1 MSLDSTTPDQSSET
15 NENDA
20 NPRGPDETL
29 KQTSA
34 SVRESGY
41 FSFFL

>member
-20 NPRGPDETL
+20 NSRGPDET
-29 KQTSA
+29 